1 MSFQQTPQIILP
13 HLNWSLARLKEAI
26 EKENTEYYRGVALHR
41 FSLTYEVTL
50 KVIRAFAIQEGA
62 VLSTDNEH
70 FQWADEK
77 KWLEKKSDWV
87 KVTKNYKK
95 VKNLPKEMSTND
107 IYNEL
112 QDYYALLYDI
122 VESLN
127 LSLSKKI

>member
-70 FQWADEK
+70 FRWADEK
-77 KWLEKKSDWV
+77 QWLEKKSDWV
-87 KVTKNYKK
+87 KVIKNYKK